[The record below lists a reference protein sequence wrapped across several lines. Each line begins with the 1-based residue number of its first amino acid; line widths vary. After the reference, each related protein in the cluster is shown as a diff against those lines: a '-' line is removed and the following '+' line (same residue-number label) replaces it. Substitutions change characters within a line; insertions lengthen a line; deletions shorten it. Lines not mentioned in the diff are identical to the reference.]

1 MNAARRRSRL
11 NMSWITAGIGVV
23 IVLVAVALM
32 AYSAP
37 VRSAA
42 PARQPASV
50 RLAPVPLPHGPIR
63 LERDAGPAPAIRAR

>member
-50 RLAPVPLPHGPIR
+50 RPAPLPHGPIR
-63 LERDAGPAPAIRAR
+63 LERDAGPVPAIRPR